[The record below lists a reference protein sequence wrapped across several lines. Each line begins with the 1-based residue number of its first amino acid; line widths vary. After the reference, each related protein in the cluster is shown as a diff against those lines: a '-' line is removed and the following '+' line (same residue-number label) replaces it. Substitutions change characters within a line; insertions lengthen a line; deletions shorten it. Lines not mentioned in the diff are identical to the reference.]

1 MYPVLFHWGLH
12 PVASYTV
19 VMAGTLAL
27 AFGWLA
33 RQQRRGRDGALD
45 IGWLAVIVGIA
56 GARLVY
62 VWVNS
67 EYYSERWL
75 RVLDLRDGGLSWY
88 GGLLAGLLALLVL
101 GWPNEG
107 PRPEPSLAR
116 LQRRLELLTTPLAI
130 GILGGWLACLLAGC
144 AYGLAIDPPQR
155 FYTPDWPDNFGV
167 LAFRLP
173 SQAFGLL
180 LGLLLLARPLRRHPG
195 LWLIVLGLGQFGIGW
210 TRGDLTLT
218 WGPLHASQWLD
229 LGIVLFGLVLVARSR
244 RSAAQPASQ

>member
-1 MYPVLFHWGLH
+1 MHPVLFHWGLY

-19 VMAGTLAL
+19 VIGATLAL

-33 RQQRRGRDGALD
+33 RQHRRGHVHALD
-45 IGWLAVIVGIA
+45 IGWLAVSAGLL

-62 VWVNS
+62 VWVNN

-88 GGLLAGLLALLVL
+88 GGLLAGLLVLLLVR
-101 GWPNEG
+101 WPNERAQTKTL
-107 PRPEPSLAR
+107 PDR
-116 LQRRLELLTTPLAI
+116 LQHRLEQLTTPLAI

-144 AYGLAIDPPQR
+144 AYGLPLDPPQR

-173 SQAFGLL
+173 SQLFGLL
-180 LGLLLLARPLRRHPG
+180 LGLLLLVPPLRRRPG
-195 LWLIVLGLGQFGIGW
+195 LWLAVLGLGQFGIGW
-210 TRGDLTLT
+210 TRGDLALN

-229 LGIVLFGLVLVARSR
+229 LGIFLLGLVLALNER
-244 RSAAQPASQ
+244 RSAAQPAVL